1 MKTLIKIFI
10 LAIVVVS
17 FNCKQTT
24 DQSANETTLKEAEA
38 IAPASSSEQSQAVL
52 EHHLKSFGENNLA
65 ELIADYTAESIVVTP
80 DSTYV
85 GLEQIENFFTG
96 LLPAFPTE
104 GTTINLD
111 KMVVENDLAYIIWNG
126 DSPSISV
133 PFGTDTFII
142 VDGKI
147 KKQTF
152 AGVINPK

>member
-10 LAIVVVS
+10 LAIVIVS
-17 FNCKQTT
+17 FSCKQTT
-24 DQSANETTLKEAEA
+24 DQSPNEAIIMEAETTT
-38 IAPASSSEQSQAVL
+38 PASTSEQSQAVL
-52 EHHLKSFGENNLA
+52 EHHLKAFGENNLT

-85 GLEQIENFFTG
+85 GLEQIENFLTG

-126 DSPSISV
+126 DSPSLVV
-133 PFGTDTFII
+133 PFATDTFII
-142 VDGKI
+142 IDGKI